1 MERLS
6 EVLEMQSTCQDSNL
20 IATTHYTDFSQGPPL
35 RSHKSQSLARKT
47 YSAASMVSQI
57 HLTHLCSISSL
68 LIFLKAV
75 FLLIYFEDEHFQ
87 VNRLLIKK
95 WKIPQL
101 VSRQSLRI
109 SINASHVSVPQNII
123 LYNFW
128 NHDLF
133 ISGRFFI
140 VVPRCYQVL
149 L

>member
-35 RSHKSQSLARKT
+35 RSHKSQSLARKKT

-75 FLLIYFEDEHFQ
+75 FLNLIYFEDEHFQ

-109 SINASHVSVPQNII
+109 TSIVSMQ
-123 LYNFW
+123 LMSQY
-128 NHDLF
+128 HK
-133 ISGRFFI
+133 IS
-140 VVPRCYQVL
+140 
-149 L
+149 